1 MEEGITTKK
10 KETLAFARAA
20 QPQAAS
26 RCLGFL
32 PELSEF
38 LKRTP
43 GKSCCQPLGVVCSSG
58 NSAFSVKI
66 VYDKDRQTN

>member
-26 RCLGFL
+26 RGETLVV
-32 PELSEF
+32 SA
-38 LKRTP
+38 KRQAGG
-43 GKSCCQPLGVVCSSG
+43 GKSL
-58 NSAFSVKI
+58 
-66 VYDKDRQTN
+66 